1 MFSGLKRIARNADQP
16 TMEIPA
22 PIRQR
27 LRSLVRSERGMALP
41 VALFAMIAGTA
52 LASAAVVATVHVQQ
66 GSHRDSST
74 KSAIAVADAGANIAR
89 TRINRY
95 AVVLATKPCLKL
107 GATGILEG
115 AVAESDGWCPAVAGT
130 VGGGKYSYRVSP
142 AGSTCG
148 EYRLCVVA
156 TGTVG
161 EVSRRIEVAYNESA
175 VTQTNSTSTTGTT
188 TTGTTTTGTTGTSG
202 SSGFEGLIGQDG
214 IELVGNAD
222 VRVGIGTNGNVTA
235 VGNADVCGDIRHGI
249 GKEWKHEGNAKQCP
263 GYQVTEGNK
272 TLPPVSSF
280 MPSNIATSN
289 SNYRLVKCTKTK
301 PTPEPTGCELDTFS
315 GNRSTTTPW
324 NPTTRA
330 ISLASKDT
338 LTVSGGD
345 YWVCSLTL
353 SGNSQLIMAASAQV
367 RFFFDTPEHCG
378 LSSGA
383 NQLSFTGNSRIAS
396 TSKSVLPAFYFLGST
411 TIPTSVSLGGNAGT
425 EDEFVVYGPNTT
437 VNIVGNA
444 TYKGVI
450 VGKKIV
456 VTGNGK
462 VEDEVGYK
470 PPAEITP
477 VTETKEETKGSGS
490 TGNTTTTTTTVA
502 RYYSPQFYVE
512 CTGTAAP
519 GAAPNASC

>member
-1 MFSGLKRIARNADQP
+1 MQVLG
-16 TMEIPA
+16 
-22 PIRQR
+22 PIQR
-27 LRSLVRSERGMALP
+27 RLTKLARSERGMALP

-52 LASAAVVATVHVQQ
+52 LASAAVVATVNVQQ

-107 GATGILEG
+107 GATGVLEG
-115 AVAESDGWCPAVAGT
+115 AVAESDGWCPAVTGT

-175 VTQTNSTSTTGTT
+175 VTQTNSTNTTGTT

-202 SSGFEGLIGQDG
+202 STGFEGLIGLDG
-214 IELVGNAD
+214 IEVNGNAD
-222 VRVGIGTNGNVTA
+222 IRVGVGTNGNVTA
-235 VGNADVCGDIRHGI
+235 VGNADICGDIRHGI

-272 TLPPVSSF
+272 SLPPVSSF
-280 MPSNIATSN
+280 MPSDIATSN
-289 SNYRLVKCTKTK
+289 SNYRLVQCAATK
-301 PTPEPTGCELDTFS
+301 PAPAPTGCELDTYS
-315 GNRSTTTPW
+315 GAKRSSTKPW
-324 NPTTRA
+324 DPSTRSINIEA
-330 ISLASKDT
+330 NTT

-345 YWVCSLTL
+345 YWICSLSV
-353 SGNSQLIMAASAQV
+353 SGNAQLIMSASAQV
-367 RFFFDTPEHCG
+367 RFFFDTPENCK

-383 NQLSFTGNSRIAS
+383 NQISLTGNSRIAS
-396 TSKSVLPAFYFLGST
+396 TNKTVLPAFYLLGST
-411 TIPTSVSLGGNAGT
+411 TIPTSVSLGGNANT

-437 VNIVGNA
+437 MNIVGNA

-450 VGKKIV
+450 AGKKVV

-462 VEDEVGYK
+462 VENDSAYK
-470 PPAEITP
+470 PPPEITP
-477 VTETKEETKGSGS
+477 VTETKTETKGSGT
-490 TGNTTTTTTTVA
+490 TGSTTTTTSTVA
-502 RYYSPQFYVE
+502 RYYSPQFYIE